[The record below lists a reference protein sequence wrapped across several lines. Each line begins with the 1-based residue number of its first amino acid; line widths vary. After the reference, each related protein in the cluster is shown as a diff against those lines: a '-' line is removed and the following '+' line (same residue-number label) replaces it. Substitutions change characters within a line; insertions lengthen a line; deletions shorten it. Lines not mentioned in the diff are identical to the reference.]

1 MAQAAQ
7 LLEPNDAASEYQRT
21 IDLAALA
28 GVNRG
33 DRIRVEAIT
42 DRTIELFERTIRVL
56 DAEAND
62 NVPVDRQAPTDKR
75 FMPEHEDLRQRFIF
89 AEALGSYATLQDL
102 LDAHSPGRL
111 LSQDYEQK
119 VAAGRLTPEQRRIL
133 EDYHAQMDQALVHAH
148 QYLLSNIETGFSYDE
163 VHELNEVLLEA
174 RERCRRI
181 TAILGTDLIYE
192 VEAAVQTLYDFTG
205 KIHSVQKSI
214 DGIFLIDSE
223 VMFIPTNDLIDC
235 VNTIFSAIGNP
246 YVAEHVDGML
256 LLAARNLL
264 IGVVSFYSYYG
275 KHQIYKVFQKKQA
288 TVSRAVLAHQIRH
301 EIKKLFNACRVD
313 NRLMLTRVMNDAE
326 RDFEISVGAIQEEA
340 TAAAVEVVKLLIP
353 EDVEVP
359 PPPEKPGLI
368 KRLASW
374 MFR

>member
-1 MAQAAQ
+1 MA
-7 LLEPNDAASEYQRT
+7 DAARVLESEAAENDYQST

-33 DRIRVEAIT
+33 DRIRIEAIA

-56 DAEAND
+56 EAEANESKAAVRTVS
-62 NVPVDRQAPTDKR
+62 NDKR

-119 VAAGRLTPEQRRIL
+119 IAAGRLTPNERRIL
-133 EDYHAQMDQALVHAH
+133 NEYHEQMDSALVHAH

-192 VEAAVQTLYDFTG
+192 VEAAVQTLYDFTI
-205 KIHSVQKSI
+205 KIQSVQKSI

-223 VMFIPTNDLIDC
+223 VMFIPTNDLIGC
-235 VNTIFSAIGNP
+235 VNTIFSAIGN
-246 YVAEHVDGML
+246 
-256 LLAARNLL
+256 
-264 IGVVSFYSYYG
+264 
-275 KHQIYKVFQKKQA
+275 
-288 TVSRAVLAHQIRH
+288 
-301 EIKKLFNACRVD
+301 
-313 NRLMLTRVMNDAE
+313 
-326 RDFEISVGAIQEEA
+326 
-340 TAAAVEVVKLLIP
+340 
-353 EDVEVP
+353 
-359 PPPEKPGLI
+359 
-368 KRLASW
+368 
-374 MFR
+374 